1 MKNNLNFYKNILNSG
16 FLIKVNN
23 NNSKKNNKLKILDLY
38 MFNIS
43 IKQFIRIINFLIL
56 KKKSLIYAYLENNF
70 LKNIFYKLVLKNIE
84 CLNMKSTVYLPRLYK
99 SSINKA
105 FIGFTNSTENCK
117 NIEKLFKN
125 NFFLLSFISENIKK
139 NTTGIYKI
147 NANTKNFKHLAFFL
161 SLINNIIQK

>member
-16 FLIKVNN
+16 FLIKGNRS
-23 NNSKKNNKLKILDLY
+23 NSKKNNKLKILDLY

>member
-1 MKNNLNFYKNILNSG
+1 MKNNLNFYKNILNNDL
-16 FLIKVNN
+16 LIKSNN
-23 NNSKKNNKLKILDLY
+23 SNSKKNNQLKILDLY
-38 MFNIS
+38 IFNIS

-70 LKNIFYKLVLKNIE
+70 LKNIFSKLVLKKIE
-84 CLNMKSTVYLPRLYK
+84 GLKMKSTVYLPRLYK

-105 FIGFTNSTENCK
+105 FIGFTNNTQSYK
-117 NIEKLFKN
+117 SIEKLFKN

-161 SLINNIIQK
+161 SLLNNIIQK